1 MLFRPYVYV
10 FQVKIV
16 DLVIFVC
23 LTFREFLIWGF
34 FVKFRMR
41 EFSFFIILFSI
52 IIIIFVRFLN
62 SRICPPREIRE
73 NSDLAN
79 ITGSTVCDYSK

>member
-23 LTFREFLIWGF
+23 LTFCEFLIWGL

-41 EFSFFIILFSI
+41 EFLFSIILFSI

-62 SRICPPREIRE
+62 SRICPPREISK

-79 ITGSTVCDYSK
+79 ITGSTICDYSE